1 MSKWVKNTKKTSL
14 MQRTTCLKSY
24 PKCDKDYYI
33 GEYLEDLTCMKI
45 LAYDPVVTCI
55 EIMDT
60 TETASIDSNHN
71 PNCWVIAVV
80 HLAITCLLLLL
91 VITVKYHIKRE
102 LAVPCLISY

>member
-1 MSKWVKNTKKTSL
+1 M
-14 MQRTTCLKSY
+14 KS
-24 PKCDKDYYI
+24 
-33 GEYLEDLTCMKI
+33 
-45 LAYDPVVTCI
+45 LAYDPVVTCD

-91 VITVKYHIKRE
+91 VITVKYYMKHG

>member
-1 MSKWVKNTKKTSL
+1 M
-14 MQRTTCLKSY
+14 KS
-24 PKCDKDYYI
+24 
-33 GEYLEDLTCMKI
+33 
-45 LAYDPVVTCI
+45 LAYDPVVSCD

-91 VITVKYHIKRE
+91 VITVKHHTKRG
-102 LAVPCLISY
+102 LAVPSLISY

>member
-1 MSKWVKNTKKTSL
+1 

-33 GEYLEDLTCMKI
+33 GEYLEDLICMKS
-45 LAYDPVVTCI
+45 LAYDPVVSCD

-71 PNCWVIAVV
+71 PIYWVIAVV

-91 VITVKYHIKRE
+91 VITVKHHTKRG
-102 LAVPCLISY
+102 LAVPSLISY

>member
-1 MSKWVKNTKKTSL
+1 

-33 GEYLEDLTCMKI
+33 GEYLEDLICMKS
-45 LAYDPVVTCI
+45 LAYDPVVSSD

-71 PNCWVIAVV
+71 PIYWVIAVV

-91 VITVKYHIKRE
+91 VITVKHHTKRG
-102 LAVPCLISY
+102 LAVPSLISY

>member
-1 MSKWVKNTKKTSL
+1 M
-14 MQRTTCLKSY
+14 KS
-24 PKCDKDYYI
+24 
-33 GEYLEDLTCMKI
+33 
-45 LAYDPVVTCI
+45 LAYDPVVTCD

-91 VITVKYHIKRE
+91 VINE
-102 LAVPCLISY
+102 AWISSSMLNIVLV